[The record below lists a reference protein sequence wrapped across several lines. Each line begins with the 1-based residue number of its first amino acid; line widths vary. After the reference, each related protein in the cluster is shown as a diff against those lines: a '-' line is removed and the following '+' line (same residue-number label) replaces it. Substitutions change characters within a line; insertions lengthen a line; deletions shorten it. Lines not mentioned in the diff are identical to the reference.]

1 MGGIKSWGCNT
12 KSMISPLF
20 DLLRAAGAKILLFR
34 ILPHDFP
41 LISERFNMFFKDF
54 PKFCSKIWAP
64 AWGGGNFPIWPKLGG
79 DNKHWATLFIH
90 RFNLYDLLPWVVT
103 KNFPYFRVSISTQS
117 CPLVLIF

>member
-64 AWGGGNFPIWPKLGG
+64 AWGGFSDLAEIWGGRAPYPPIWGGIINTALGM
-79 DNKHWATLFIH
+79 
-90 RFNLYDLLPWVVT
+90 V
-103 KNFPYFRVSISTQS
+103 
-117 CPLVLIF
+117 